1 MECLDTKFALR
12 SQVLKHFAISEMASR
27 MLLRVLQESR
37 CKLHAAYSTK
47 PTNAQK
53 IGIIGLGTVGSKV
66 TTNLLKAGF
75 TVSALHDCD
84 ASAGKHLPE
93 NIPRTKTPR
102 ELAEIC
108 DVVMTALP
116 APPHVR
122 DVMTGDNGVLA
133 GLRAGGVWI
142 DHTTTDYQQT
152 LELAEAAGRF
162 FSNELASVLFLWA
175 PAFVRALS
183 RWMCL
188 PQITSVHPWC
198 RGMYLS

>member
-1 MECLDTKFALR
+1 
-12 SQVLKHFAISEMASR
+12 MASR
-27 MLLRVLQESR
+27 MLFIRVLQRSR
-37 CKLHAAYSTK
+37 CKLHTVAYSTK

-53 IGIIGLGTVGSKV
+53 FGIIGLGNVGSKV

-116 APPHVR
+116 APPDVR
-122 DVMTGDNGVLA
+122 DVMTADDGVFA

-162 FSNELASVLFLWA
+162 SLASFLILWGRT
-175 PAFVRALS
+175 FVRALP
-183 RWMCL
+183 R
-188 PQITSVHPWC
+188 
-198 RGMYLS
+198 